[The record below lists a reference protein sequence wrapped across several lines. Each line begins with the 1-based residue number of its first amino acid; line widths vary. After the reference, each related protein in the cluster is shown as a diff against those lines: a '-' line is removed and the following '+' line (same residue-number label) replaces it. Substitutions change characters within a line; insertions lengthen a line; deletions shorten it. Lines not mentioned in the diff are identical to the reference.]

1 MLVPKVNAHF
11 STKDFFLGMSALF
24 GKTKIDNSTDLFF
37 LNHARAGLRIAL
49 TALNLPQGSNIGI
62 SAYNCYTVMN
72 AIKQAGHS
80 VVFLDTTDELRL
92 DLNDLSEKKNELDAL
107 IVTHLFGLPNDLIT
121 IKEICSTIPIIED
134 CAHSFLSNSNEF
146 ETGTMGDFAVFSIG
160 LGKFPSIGDG
170 GILKVN
176 NHNYLKDVLTE
187 FDALKAYSLLSELK
201 LMVKLKLTS
210 IIHNPFIY
218 KWISLPKK
226 KKQQQ
231 KKSINANYLHKES
244 VMAKSIFCLYNNKKN
259 LYEEYKKT
267 QQKHSEVIWDKIQ
280 NHKEI
285 TLPNIDFLRNNC
297 FMFPFLLADRERF
310 AEKVSTFGVE
320 IAPHFAKSI
329 EWAKEFGYLEGSCKN
344 SEKIAGQLL
353 VIPVHYHLKERDF
366 EKLVNGLKLNNSY

>member
-11 STKDFFLGMSALF
+11 STKDFFLGISALF
-24 GKTKIDNSTDLFF
+24 RKTTIDNSTDLFF

-49 TALNLPQGSNIGI
+49 TALNLTQGSKIGI
-62 SAYNCYTVMN
+62 STYNCYTVMN

-92 DLNDLSEKKNELDAL
+92 DLEDLQEKKNELDAL

-121 IKEICSTIPIIED
+121 IKEICPAIPIIED
-134 CAHSFLSNSNEF
+134 CAHSFLSNSDKF

-176 NHNYLKDVLTE
+176 NPDYLKNVYSE
-187 FDALKAYSLLSELK
+187 FDALKGYSLLSEVK
-201 LMVKLKLTS
+201 LLVKLKLTS

-231 KKSINANYLHKES
+231 KNSINANYLHKES
-244 VMAKSIFCLYNNKKN
+244 LMAKSIFWLYNHKKSF
-259 LYEEYKKT
+259 YENYKKT
-267 QQKHSEVIWDKIQ
+267 QQKHAEIVWEKFR
-280 NHKEI
+280 NHKGI
-285 TLPNIDFLRNNC
+285 MFPKIDFVRNNC
-297 FMFPFLLADRERF
+297 FMFTLLHPDKEHF
-310 AEKVSTFGVE
+310 TEQMSKFGVE

-329 EWAKEFGYLEGSCKN
+329 EWAKEFGYVEGSCRN

-353 VIPVHYHLKERDF
+353 VFPVHYNLKSRDIK
-366 EKLVNGLKLNNSY
+366 KLVEGLNLNNSF